1 MNQLMECHKRFEC
14 CSLGIQGIVWNKLQY
29 SLANGELHNYRFLLS
44 LHHKH
49 FEGVPG
55 LHPIEGLV
63 SGFHTEIDPAD
74 DPGKAHDVWGGCF
87 VLSFSCGK
95 QTCCFA
101 K

>member
-1 MNQLMECHKRFEC
+1 ML
-14 CSLGIQGIVWNKLQY
+14 WNKLHY
-29 SLANGELHNYRFLLS
+29 HLANGELHNYRFLLS
-44 LHHKH
+44 GHGKQ

-63 SGFHTEIDPAD
+63 SGFQTVTDPAD
-74 DPGKAHDVWGGCF
+74 DPGKVHDVWGGCF